1 MGVVCGIFC
10 FIIVWIKFLMS
21 GIRLLSPYPLFL
33 FGHLIYSSYICL
45 MKTFVK
51 ILLFVSF
58 IMSFI
63 FVGGVVVDGLMAL
76 FPVSASEWF
85 PVIRFILWIFTF
97 TFNLILTFI
106 LYFILVYIISVVMS
120 LLM

>member
-1 MGVVCGIFC
+1 
-10 FIIVWIKFLMS
+10 
-21 GIRLLSPYPLFL
+21 
-33 FGHLIYSSYICL
+33 

-63 FVGGVVVDGLMAL
+63 FVGGMVVDGIMSL
-76 FPVSASEWF
+76 FPTSASEWF
-85 PVIRFILWIFTF
+85 PVIRLILWVFTF
-97 TFNLILTFI
+97 TFNLILTFV
-106 LYFILVYIISVVMS
+106 LYLILVYIISVIMD

>member
-1 MGVVCGIFC
+1 
-10 FIIVWIKFLMS
+10 
-21 GIRLLSPYPLFL
+21 
-33 FGHLIYSSYICL
+33 

-63 FVGGVVVDGLMAL
+63 FVGGMVVDGIMSL
-76 FPVSASEWF
+76 FPASASEWF
-85 PVIRFILWIFTF
+85 PVIRFVLWVFTF
-97 TFNLILTFI
+97 TFNLILTFV
-106 LYFILVYIISVVMS
+106 LYLILVYIISVIMD

>member
-1 MGVVCGIFC
+1 VDKVSDTRNPS
-10 FIIVWIKFLMS
+10 FI
-21 GIRLLSPYPLFL
+21 PLPPFL
-33 FGHLIYSSYICL
+33 FGDLIYSSYICL

-63 FVGGVVVDGLMAL
+63 FVGGMVVDGIMSL
-76 FPVSASEWF
+76 FPASASEWF